1 MRWVPPG
8 RVCVCVCVG
17 GGGGGVRAR
26 AVSDLNVKLLKEEV
40 GPEKENGL
48 VDYVL
53 LICKRRDDR
62 SQGNGFHLRDYA
74 VF

>member
-1 MRWVPPG
+1 MG
-8 RVCVCVCVG
+8 
-17 GGGGGVRAR
+17 AR

-62 SQGNGFHLRDYA
+62 SPGKRLPSARLCRFLSRHLEDIEPL
-74 VF
+74 VPSQLS